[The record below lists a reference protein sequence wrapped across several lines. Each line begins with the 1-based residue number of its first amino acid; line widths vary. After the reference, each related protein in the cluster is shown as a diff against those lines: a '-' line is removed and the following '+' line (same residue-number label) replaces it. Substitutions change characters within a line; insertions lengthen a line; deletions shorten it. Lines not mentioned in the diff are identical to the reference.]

1 MIKSQPLSQQQS
13 GFTIIEIMIAVA
25 IFTLIGLAS
34 TSVLTSV
41 IDSDEISEQRFSK
54 LQELQ
59 RAMITIER
67 DLLQAVPRVIRID
80 GQNNN
85 LVMRGGKDLFESEAY
100 GLGFVRAG
108 WQNPQL
114 MLPRSTLQGV
124 AYRVQEGRLE
134 RLFGNYVDNVI
145 GYEPKVRVLLTGI
158 EDFQVS
164 FLMEPDEDPNDE
176 DVWQEEFS
184 QSQIPIAVT
193 IRIQS
198 EEFGL
203 IKREFLLSSES
214 TQ

>member
-1 MIKSQPLSQQQS
+1 MRTRHATPIHQT

-41 IDSDEISEQRFSK
+41 IDSDEISEHRFGK

-67 DLLQAVPRVIRID
+67 DLLQVVPRAIRID

-85 LVMRGGKDLFESEAY
+85 LLMQGGKDLFDSEAH
-100 GLGFVRAG
+100 GIGFVRAG

-114 MLPRSTLQGV
+114 MLPRSTLQAV
-124 AYRVQEGRLE
+124 AYRLQEGRFE

-145 GYEPKVRVLLTGI
+145 GYEPKVRVLLTDI

-164 FLMEPDEDPNDE
+164 FLTESGIDPSEEEGWEDTY
-176 DVWQEEFS
+176 S
-184 QSQIPIAVT
+184 QDRIPVAVSIT
-193 IRIQS
+193 IQS
-198 EEFGL
+198 KVFGL
-203 IKREFLLSSES
+203 IKREFLLSSEGS
-214 TQ
+214 

>member
-1 MIKSQPLSQQQS
+1 MTIKRSFQSRQS

-41 IDSDEISEQRFSK
+41 IDSDEISERRFSK

-67 DLLQAVPRVIRID
+67 DLLQAVPRVIRIE
-80 GQNNN
+80 GQDNN
-85 LVMRGGKDLFESEAY
+85 LVMSGGKDLFESEAF

-114 MLPRSTLQGV
+114 MLPRSTLQSV
-124 AYRVQEGRLE
+124 AYRLQEGRLE

-164 FLMEPDEDPNDE
+164 FLLEAEEDLNDE
-176 DVWQEEFS
+176 DVWEDNFS
-184 QSQIPIAVT
+184 QGAIPIAVS

-203 IKREFLLSSES
+203 IKRDFLLSSEGS
-214 TQ
+214 